1 MTLDLRA
8 ALCQTP
14 LLDGV
19 PSDLLDRL
27 IDQGTVRQVRAGEQ
41 LFAASD
47 MSNTV
52 FFILAG
58 SLRIYS
64 RDETS
69 PVPLADLGAG
79 DVVGEL
85 AAIDGG
91 GRTGSATALQ
101 ESAVLVCPPDAF
113 IALLSQGPQVA
124 LRLLRRF
131 SRIIRD
137 ADSHI
142 AALSNLAP
150 GQRVYFALLHL
161 AAPDPSGSGQ
171 WTINPAPSHK
181 EVAGWAGTTEEVVA
195 TALGSLMRSGLIRR
209 RSLELQIFD
218 RQRLEDLIRQR

>member
-1 MTLDLRA
+1 MILDPRA
-8 ALCQTP
+8 ALGKTP
-14 LLDGV
+14 LLEGV
-19 PSDLLDRL
+19 SPQVLETLFA
-27 IDQGTVRQVRAGEQ
+27 QGAVRYLAEGEQ
-41 LFAASD
+41 LFAAD
-47 MSNTV
+47 DQSNAV
-52 FFILAG
+52 FFILFG

-64 RDETS
+64 RDQTS

-91 GRTGSATALQ
+91 GRTGSATALGDC
-101 ESAVLVCPPDAF
+101 AVLVCPPEAF
-113 IALLSQGPQVA
+113 IRLLTGEPEIA

-131 SRIIRD
+131 SGIIRD
-137 ADSHI
+137 ADSRI
-142 AALSNLAP
+142 TALSNLAP

-161 AAPDPSGSGQ
+161 ATPDPTGSGH

-195 TALGSLMRSGLIRR
+195 TALGSLMRTGLIRR

-218 RQRLEDLIRQR
+218 RQRLEELIRQR